1 VGRYTT
7 AVRLKLSGSGAIPI
21 DRPMTTKNKSKLS
34 KQQRSAPGKSPDLA
48 AVLAAP
54 PESLKINQYQQ
65 ISRLTDRIGR
75 KGGLDFPLLGLFG
88 EIGSLLSELKK
99 KQRDT
104 VSYYGYEESVVEE
117 LGDVLWYFSN
127 LANRAGISISEMALQ
142 IRRNSAK
149 ARPPIYQAADIS
161 FAALQPSLR
170 PARPGM
176 QDAFEATLMRL
187 AGEAGK
193 LISDFSAGRIS
204 RKSDLLSSHMSSIFE
219 ALINAANEAH
229 VSLADAAHRN
239 LQKTFD
245 RWPQKKTY
253 PPLFD
258 ADENPEEQIPRRIEM
273 EIFERTVNNQT
284 YVFLRCNDINIGDR
298 LTDNKLEKD
307 DYRFHDVFHLAN
319 AAILGWS
326 PVMRAL
332 FRVKRK
338 SRPKLDE
345 AEDGARAILIEEGIS
360 TWVFNHAGR
369 LNNFENLDS
378 LDYGLLKA
386 VRALVSGYEA
396 ERCPLWLWEET
407 ILQGYKMFRQLR
419 KHRGGT
425 IVADLNK
432 RTVTFE
438 RIKK

>member
-1 VGRYTT
+1 
-7 AVRLKLSGSGAIPI
+7 
-21 DRPMTTKNKSKLS
+21 MTTKNKSKLS
-34 KQQRSAPGKSPDLA
+34 KQKRPSVGRPPDVA
-48 AVLAAP
+48 AVLATSADAL
-54 PESLKINQYQQ
+54 SINQYQQ
-65 ISRLTDRIGR
+65 ISRLTDRTARAGA
-75 KGGLDFPLLGLFG
+75 LDFTLLGLFG

-99 KQRDT
+99 KQRDAA
-104 VSYYGYEESVVEE
+104 SYYGYEESVVEE

-127 LANRAGISISEMALQ
+127 LANRAGISVSEVASRISADSANRRRS
-142 IRRNSAK
+142 IR
-149 ARPPIYQAADIS
+149 QAHDMM
-161 FAALQPSLR
+161 FATLQPSLM
-170 PARPGM
+170 PARPG
-176 QDAFEATLMRL
+176 QQKSFEATLMRL

-193 LISDFSAGRIS
+193 LVADFSAGRIS

-219 ALINAANEAH
+219 ALIDAANKAH
-229 VSLADAAHRN
+229 VSLTDAAHRN

-253 PPLFD
+253 LPLFD
-258 ADENPEEQIPRRIEM
+258 ADDIPEEQIPRSIEM
-273 EIFERTVNNQT
+273 QIFERTVNNQT
-284 YVFLRCNDINIGDR
+284 YVFLRCNGINIGDR

-369 LNNFENLDS
+369 LNNFENLNS

-386 VRALVSGYEA
+386 VRALASGYEA
-396 ERCPLWLWEET
+396 ERCPLWLWEEA
-407 ILQGYKMFRQLR
+407 ILKGYKMFRQLR

-432 RTVTFE
+432 RTVSFE